1 MKRTILLKTAVAAA
15 SAGVLSAFAP
25 AFAQDEA
32 EAEKPA
38 EEVVA
43 AAETAAKP
51 AKAFAA
57 LMRCTKASGAV
68 QVLRPRT
75 TDWIAATEGSY
86 YPFGTAV
93 RATGEGP
100 EAPKAVFTLG
110 DKAELVIDRAAEF
123 ATREVA
129 IGEAARALELRGGR
143 VTVKLP
149 RTLGVGLFT
158 VVAPAFACENLA
170 GESVFDYA
178 PTNDGDEAVVR
189 CVTGTLSLKG
199 AHYAIPRM
207 GAANQIRIRTTGDQ
221 LFSSL
226 RGESGT
232 CKVLLDQGLGI
243 EKNFETG
250 EVKDVAKT
258 LEFEMSP
265 KCAIKIFR
273 AKSAIGGRV
282 SVSTMTFGASGD
294 MLNRIVF
301 AEGLSSINSGELV
314 ISPKIPEGVKGAKK
328 AKAAADEDDD
338 AETVED
344 DAPAEKADDEESADD
359 DKKTEKKADD
369 DDEI

>member
-344 DAPAEKADDEESADD
+344 DAPAEKADD